1 MECKLHRYQEYSKD
15 WIIEHPYSALLLDM
29 GLGKTLS
36 SLSAIDELL
45 SVYGVIDKVLV
56 IAPLSVAQN
65 TWDAEIKKWDHLNH
79 LTYTKVLGSK
89 QEREAA
95 LKEEVD
101 IYLIN
106 RENVVWLVDY
116 YKKRWPFKTVI
127 IDELSSF
134 KDPKSKRFKALRKV
148 RPMMGRVVG
157 LTGTPA
163 PNTLIDLWPQ
173 IYLLDQG
180 ERLGKTITSY
190 RNKYFRPSQQNGY
203 IVYSWELLPGAEKE
217 IYDKISDICV
227 SMKAKDYLNLPE
239 RIDNNVTVEL
249 DQTET
254 KHYKTLERDYVLSLS
269 ESDVVAAN
277 AAVLSNKLL
286 QMANGCIYDENE
298 EPKIIHDKKLEAL
311 ERIIEEAQGQPI
323 LVFYSYKHDLAR
335 IKKKFKQA
343 TALDIK
349 SNHIEEW
356 NKGNIELLLAHP
368 QSAGHGLN
376 LQKGGHI
383 IVWFGLTWS
392 LEYYQQA
399 NARLDRQGQTES
411 VIVHHLVAKNTLD
424 EQVLQALQHKEVGQN
439 ALLEAVKA
447 RIENV
452 RKGDCY
458 GKGYS

>member
-1 MECKLHRYQEYSKD
+1 MPKTGFWNTHTADYYLIWGFD
-15 WIIEHPYSALLLDM
+15 
-29 GLGKTLS
+29 LGKTLS
-36 SLSAIDELL
+36 SLTAMDELL
-45 SVYGVIDKVLV
+45 NTFEIIDKVLV

-65 TWDAEIKKWDHLNH
+65 TWDAEIKKWDNLKH
-79 LTYTKVLGSK
+79 LTYSKILGTSK
-89 QEREAA
+89 QREEA
-95 LKEEVD
+95 LEVEAD

-106 RENVVWLVDY
+106 RENVVWLVERF
-116 YKKRWPFKTVI
+116 KKRWPFKTVI

-134 KDPKSKRFKALRKV
+134 KDAKSKRFKALRKV
-148 RPMMGRVVG
+148 RPLMDRVIG

-180 ERLGKTITSY
+180 ERLGKTITQY
-190 RNKYFRPSQQNGY
+190 RNRYFRPAQQNGH

-217 IYDKISDICV
+217 IYDKIGDICV
-227 SMKAKDYLNLPE
+227 SMKAKDHLNLPV
-239 RIDNNVTVEL
+239 RINNTVKVEL
-249 DQTET
+249 NPIERQ
-254 KHYKTLERDYVLSLS
+254 KYKTLERDYVLALT

-298 EPKIIHDKKLEAL
+298 EPQLIHEAKLNAL

-323 LVFYSYKHDLAR
+323 LVFYSYKHDLSR
-335 IKKKFKQA
+335 IQKRFKQA
-343 TALDIK
+343 TPLNVKGD
-349 SNHIEEW
+349 HIDQW

-368 QSAGHGLN
+368 ASAGHGLN

-383 IVWFGLTWS
+383 VVWFGLTWS
-392 LEYYQQA
+392 LELYMQA

-411 VIVHHLVAKNTLD
+411 VIVHHIVARDTLD
-424 EQVLQALQHKEVGQN
+424 EYVIETLGRKEVNQD

-447 RIENV
+447 RIEEA
-452 RKGDCY
+452 KIY
-458 GKGYS
+458 GETNRSN